1 MLCTNL
7 FSCSLD
13 LESEVKNSDSL
24 YDKGDHEMSVL
35 LNKHTKLFTDG
46 LGKFSKGEANIFID
60 ESVKPVF
67 CKARP
72 LPYAIKDKVEKELDS
87 MVEKEILSPVSYA
100 EWAPPIVPIQ
110 KQNGGIRICG
120 DFKVTVNKCSE
131 KDKYPIPRIEDL
143 YTKLAGGTVFSVL
156 DLSMAYQQ
164 IVVNQRSRRYLT
176 INTTRGLF
184 TFNRLPAGIC
194 AAPGIFQR
202 IMDGLFSNVEGVVCY
217 LDDILVCG
225 KDIYSADTEYNRNK
239 LYMIYRK
246 AKSIDKYKQKVF
258 LNGNVLIL
266 ENKRYSVDDLVDLP
280 ADLSP
285 RLFSEKTNDKCY
297 VFGGIHS
304 KFNPFSNWYP
314 CRIQHGGHLFKSVEQ
329 AYQHSKA
336 AYVGDATSATKLL
349 HTMDPAAAKK
359 IGSKVAGVNGSNWDT
374 AKNDIMKDLIT
385 KKFTDSDE
393 LKAELLATGNKAMV
407 ECGRDPY
414 YACGLPIVHKDI
426 FNQEKWTGKNVL
438 GNILCTVRDII
449 RNG

>member
-1 MLCTNL
+1 
-7 FSCSLD
+7 
-13 LESEVKNSDSL
+13 
-24 YDKGDHEMSVL
+24 MSVL

-100 EWAPPIVPIQ
+100 EWAAPIVPIQ

-225 KDIYSADTEYNRNK
+225 KDIQDHNKNLDIVFSILYQSGLKLKKDKCLLAESSVKYLGHIIDAKGLHPLASKVKAIQNAPAPTNVNELQSFIGLISYYGKFLSKMSTVMAPLYELLRKDTDWAWEK
-239 LYMIYRK
+239 DQIEAFDKCK
-246 AKSIDKYKQKVF
+246 ALINSDSVLVHFDPQYPVVLACDASPYGIGCVLSHSIDGIEKPIAFYSRTLKPAEK
-258 LNGNVLIL
+258 N
-266 ENKRYSVDDLVDLP
+266 YSVLDKE
-280 ADLSP
+280 ALSVVCGVKK
-285 RLFSEKTNDKCY
+285 FHCY
-297 VFGGIHS
+297 LYGRTFI
-304 KFNPFSNWYP
+304 
-314 CRIQHGGHLFKSVEQ
+314 IQSDHKPLE
-329 AYQHSKA
+329 
-336 AYVGDATSATKLL
+336 KLL
-349 HTMDPAAAKK
+349 HENNELSAMATPRIKRWSLFCPHMTMHGNTVQ
-359 IGSKVAGVNGSNWDT
+359 GSLWVT
-374 AKNDIMKDLIT
+374 QML
-385 KKFTDSDE
+385 
-393 LKAELLATGNKAMV
+393 
-407 ECGRDPY
+407 
-414 YACGLPIVHKDI
+414 
-426 FNQEKWTGKNVL
+426 
-438 GNILCTVRDII
+438 
-449 RNG
+449 